1 MTSSF
6 NKATNINFVDISLL
20 LLSRLGLC
28 KNHSENKT
36 VSFQHW
42 IIVELKFDT
51 SHLSEITLFR
61 IHLLQ
66 NSPSSPGFIKTG
78 SRQIYLWGAFSNFK
92 AAARKLCEDWK
103 AAQRLLDQL
112 QHSAV
117 HKSRFFTLSG
127 KRILRWHVRD
137 PPSMSQFTTFKYVAQ
152 PFIIQNIEPK
162 IQNVDTT

>member
-1 MTSSF
+1 M
-6 NKATNINFVDISLL
+6 A
-20 LLSRLGLC
+20 
-28 KNHSENKT
+28 
-36 VSFQHW
+36 
-42 IIVELKFDT
+42 
-51 SHLSEITLFR
+51 
-61 IHLLQ
+61 LQ
-66 NSPSSPGFIKTG
+66 NSPSSEFTLVTRIHQNRF
-78 SRQIYLWGAFSNFK
+78 SSNSLWGAFSNFK

-112 QHSAV
+112 QHSVV

-162 IQNVDTT
+162 IQNVDTTKLLQFRGWDSAGIGKIF